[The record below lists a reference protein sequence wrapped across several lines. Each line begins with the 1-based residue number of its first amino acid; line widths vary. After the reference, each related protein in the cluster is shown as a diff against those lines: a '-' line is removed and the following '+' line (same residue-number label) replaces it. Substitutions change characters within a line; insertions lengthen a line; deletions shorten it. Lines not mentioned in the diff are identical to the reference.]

1 MEESRDVWNSIESYR
16 RSLSQQRN
24 VTEYN
29 GIQWKGVEH
38 GRRIRNV
45 LLEYMTSPG
54 GVPQQNRLEVGRR
67 VEKMRGYTLR
77 E

>member
-1 MEESRDVWNSIESYR
+1 MEQSRNIWNSIESYR

-24 VTEYN
+24 VVEYD

-45 LLEYMTSPG
+45 LLEYMTSLG
-54 GVPQQNRLEVGRR
+54 GVPQQNRLEMGGR

-77 E
+77 K